1 MTFGSEISMN
11 TRDFQVF
18 LTVARTKHLTNA
30 SRLLYMT
37 PQGVSKVIK
46 NLESECDCEL
56 FLRTG
61 SGMELSECGKRFLTY
76 AEAAEAKYHEMRK
89 DLLHI
94 KQKEHGVV
102 DLLSAFGI
110 IRLVTPE
117 CLADFQRK
125 YPEIEFHYRE
135 NPDKQVERWFQSG
148 EGNVAFSLAPCD
160 EETYDV
166 LELGSF
172 PVRLLVNKEHPLS
185 RKKSVTILDLKG
197 EPLYIESREFK
208 IHDLI
213 VDKCRAAGFEPNIM
227 FETSGFSLCHKM
239 VRENKGIS
247 VTVEF
252 VSDDMGHDNMVL
264 LPFSDGEYEWKICML
279 TRKNEVVG
287 NGVDIFQRHVKNWLD
302 HIRDGFIT
310 R

>member
-1 MTFGSEISMN
+1 MN
-11 TRDFQVF
+11 IRDFHVF
-18 LTVARTKHLTNA
+18 IVVAETKHLTKA
-30 SRLLYMT
+30 SKLLYMT

-46 NLESECDCEL
+46 NLENECDCDL

-61 SGMELSECGKRFLTY
+61 NGMELSECGKRFYEY
-76 AEAAEAKYHEMRK
+76 AKNADVQYHGMRN
-89 DLLHI
+89 DILRI

-110 IRLVTPE
+110 LRLVTPE
-117 CLADFQRK
+117 CIQDFRQK
-125 YPEIEFHYRE
+125 YPEIELHYRE
-135 NPDKQVERWFQSG
+135 CPDKQIERWFQSG

-160 EETYDV
+160 EELYDV
-166 LELGSF
+166 LVFDTFEIK
-172 PVRLLVNKEHPLS
+172 LLVNKEHPLAK
-185 RKKSVTILDLKG
+185 KKSVTILDLKG

-213 VDKCRAAGFEPNIM
+213 VNKCHEARFEPNII

-239 VRENKGIS
+239 VRENKGIT
-247 VTVEF
+247 VTVDF
-252 VSDDMGHDNMVL
+252 VSDDMGHSNMVL
-264 LPFSDGEYEWKICML
+264 IPFSDGIYEWKICML

-287 NGVDIFQRHVKNWLD
+287 NGVDLFQRHVKTWMD
-302 HIRDGFIT
+302 KIREGIIT